1 MSYQNAIAICFLQW
15 SAIKI
20 NFSTIIIIRG
30 MLELQMQNPCASK
43 DALVRLSA
51 HQPKGLPNHHH
62 DTDDYDNPGHHHNTD
77 DDDDPGYHH
86 DTFIAAN

>member
-1 MSYQNAIAICFLQW
+1 
-15 SAIKI
+15 
-20 NFSTIIIIRG
+20 

-51 HQPKGLPNHHH
+51 HQPKGLP
-62 DTDDYDNPGHHHNTD
+62 D